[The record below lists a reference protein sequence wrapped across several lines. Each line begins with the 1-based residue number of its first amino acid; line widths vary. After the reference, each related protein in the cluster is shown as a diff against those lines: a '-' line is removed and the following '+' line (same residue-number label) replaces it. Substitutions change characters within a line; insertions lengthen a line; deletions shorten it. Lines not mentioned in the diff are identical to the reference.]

1 MNISDISIK
10 RPIGVLV
17 LTVMVA
23 GLGLFFLSALSVDLL
38 PRITYPM
45 VRIVIDWKGASPEE
59 VEENLTKK
67 IEPSVATTEDAI
79 TVVSSSIEG
88 NSSIEVYFEYGK
100 DMDIALQDTRAKL
113 DLVRRELPADA
124 DEPKIFKADPSN
136 LPIIEIAL
144 FSATKDERDLRQW
157 AENDLNNYFMGI
169 PGLGSIAVSGGKI
182 REIQVL
188 FNQDQLRRYE
198 ISSDQ
203 ISNAL
208 KAENVEFPAG
218 RMIAGE
224 KEYGVRLLAKF
235 RDTED
240 IKNLILANREGRL
253 IKVSDVAQVSDS
265 YQEQRVLT
273 RFNNQPCVMM
283 SYFKQPNAN
292 TVGIV
297 RQIEKR
303 AGQLKEKGIIPA
315 DVNYTVASSQ
325 AYYITNSINNVGS
338 SAVVGGLLAI
348 LAIWFFLHNIK
359 RTLII
364 GIAVPVSILGTFI
377 LMGLSDLTLNIFSLG
392 GLVIAVGMLV
402 DNAVVMLENITRH
415 QKDSPDPKAAAHNGS
430 REVTGALIAS
440 TLTNMAAII
449 PFFLITGLSALLFR
463 DFVIT
468 ITVAIVISL
477 LISLTVVPCLSA
489 YIIKPADATNNNAW
503 TMRLLDGLNLFYK
516 RALAKALKYR
526 KLVLGLALVLL
537 VISIFLAKQVGR
549 EFLPPMDDGKV
560 TVKLKMSVGTAL
572 DKTNQV
578 TQKVEGIV
586 KSMPGI
592 EKTYTMAGGYWFRKN
607 IYEKSNETE
616 IQLQLLPKTK
626 RPLATGEFIKRLQK
640 KIKDESIPKAKIKV
654 MRTPF
659 KGIKT
664 TSTSD
669 IDIRVKGYDI
679 DKLYGLAKEIQGKI
693 RDVPGLENLDI
704 SVDFSKPELHV
715 VLDRKKMSDFYLTA
729 RNISDAL
736 RAVVDGAVNTRF
748 TDKQLDA
755 DYDIR
760 LLADPLTLQSK
771 ESLENIILYPPN
783 RAEVRLKEIG
793 RVEISEGPVQIDREN
808 QVRLVEITGD
818 AIGKNVSQVTD
829 EVKAKLNGLVLPPGY
844 TLTYGGEAES
854 TQESNKQ
861 LIIVVIL
868 AIFLVFVVM
877 AVQYESLVDP
887 LVIMLT
893 LPLSLIGAIIFMA
906 GTGTTFGAT
915 AFLGLILLVGIV
927 VNNAIILVEYINILR
942 RERGLDIYQAV
953 LEAPPIRLRPIL
965 MTNLT
970 TIIGLLPIVLGW
982 GEGLEMLRP
991 LAIVIIGGLGFG
1003 MLLTLFIIPC
1013 VYLTLHKAK

>member
-169 PGLGSIAVSGGKI
+169 PGLRSIAVSGGKI

-292 TVGIV
+292 TVSIV
-297 RQIEKR
+297 RQIEKKAR
-303 AGQLKEKGIIPA
+303 HLKDKNIIPA
-315 DVNYTVASSQ
+315 DVNYSVASSQ

-364 GIAVPVSILGTFI
+364 GIAGPVSILGTFI

-392 GLVIAVGMLV
+392 GLVIAVGMLI

-679 DKLYGLAKEIQGKI
+679 DKLYGLAREIQGKI
-693 RDVPGLENLDI
+693 KDVFGLENLDI

-715 VLDRKKMSDFYLTA
+715 ILDRQKMSDFYLTA

-868 AIFLVFVVM
+868 AIFLFFVVM
-877 AVQYESLVDP
+877 GVQYESLVAP

-927 VNNAIILVEYINILR
+927 VINAIILVEYINILR

-1003 MLLTLFIIPC
+1003 MLLTFFIIPC
-1013 VYLTLHKAK
+1013 VYL

>member
-560 TVKLKMSVGTAL
+560 TVKLKMSVGIGQ
-572 DKTNQV
+572 DQ
-578 TQKVEGIV
+578 
-586 KSMPGI
+586 PGNA
-592 EKTYTMAGGYWFRKN
+592 KGGRH
-607 IYEKSNETE
+607 
-616 IQLQLLPKTK
+616 
-626 RPLATGEFIKRLQK
+626 R
-640 KIKDESIPKAKIKV
+640 
-654 MRTPF
+654 
-659 KGIKT
+659 
-664 TSTSD
+664 
-669 IDIRVKGYDI
+669 
-679 DKLYGLAKEIQGKI
+679 
-693 RDVPGLENLDI
+693 
-704 SVDFSKPELHV
+704 
-715 VLDRKKMSDFYLTA
+715 
-729 RNISDAL
+729 
-736 RAVVDGAVNTRF
+736 
-748 TDKQLDA
+748 
-755 DYDIR
+755 
-760 LLADPLTLQSK
+760 
-771 ESLENIILYPPN
+771 
-783 RAEVRLKEIG
+783 
-793 RVEISEGPVQIDREN
+793 
-808 QVRLVEITGD
+808 
-818 AIGKNVSQVTD
+818 
-829 EVKAKLNGLVLPPGY
+829 
-844 TLTYGGEAES
+844 
-854 TQESNKQ
+854 
-861 LIIVVIL
+861 
-868 AIFLVFVVM
+868 
-877 AVQYESLVDP
+877 
-887 LVIMLT
+887 
-893 LPLSLIGAIIFMA
+893 
-906 GTGTTFGAT
+906 
-915 AFLGLILLVGIV
+915 
-927 VNNAIILVEYINILR
+927 
-942 RERGLDIYQAV
+942 
-953 LEAPPIRLRPIL
+953 
-965 MTNLT
+965 
-970 TIIGLLPIVLGW
+970 
-982 GEGLEMLRP
+982 
-991 LAIVIIGGLGFG
+991 
-1003 MLLTLFIIPC
+1003 
-1013 VYLTLHKAK
+1013 

>member
-17 LTVMVA
+17 LTLMVA
-23 GLGLFFLSALSVDLL
+23 GLGLFFLSALAVDLL

-45 VRIVIDWKGASPEE
+45 IRIVIDWKGASPEE

-100 DMDIALQDTRAKL
+100 DMNVALQDTRAKL
-113 DLVRRELPADA
+113 DLVRKELPADA
-124 DEPKIFKADPSN
+124 DEPKIFKADPSA
-136 LPIIEIAL
+136 LPIIELAV
-144 FSATKDERDLRQW
+144 FSATKDERELRQW
-157 AENDLNNYFMGI
+157 AENDLSSYFLGI
-169 PGLGSIAVSGGKI
+169 PGLGSIATSGGKI

-203 ISNAL
+203 VSNAL

-224 KEYGVRLLAKF
+224 REYGVRLLAKF

-253 IKVSDVAQVSDS
+253 IRVSDVAQVSDS
-265 YQEQRVLT
+265 YEEQRVLT

-292 TVGIV
+292 TIGIV

-303 AGQLKEKGIIPA
+303 AKQLKEKGIISA

-489 YIIKPADATNNNAW
+489 YIIKPADAASNTAW

-516 RALAKALKYR
+516 RTLAKALKYR

-537 VISIFLAKQVGR
+537 VISIFLAKNIGR

-560 TVKLKMSVGTAL
+560 TVKLKMPVGTAL

-578 TQKVEGIV
+578 TKKVEGII

-592 EKTYTMAGGYWFRKN
+592 EKTYTMAGGYWAKK
-607 IYEKSNETE
+607 IVYEKANETE
-616 IQLQLLPKTK
+616 IQLQLLPKTR
-626 RPLATGEFIKRLQK
+626 RPLPTGEFIKKLQK

-693 RDVPGLENLDI
+693 RDVSGLENLDI

-715 VLDRKKMSDFYLTA
+715 ILDRQKMSDFYLTA

-736 RAVVDGAVNTRF
+736 RAVVDGVVNTQF
-748 TDKQLDA
+748 TDKQLDV

-760 LLADPLTLQSK
+760 LLADPLNLQSK

-818 AIGKNVSQVTD
+818 AIGKNVGQVTD
-829 EVKAKLNGLVLPPGY
+829 QVRARLNGLALPPGY

-906 GTGTTFGAT
+906 VTGTTFGAT

-1013 VYLTLHKAK
+1013 VYLTFHKAK